1 MGTDAIRGR
10 KKRGGSGVRL
20 STAAQM
26 KEMDR
31 RAIEERGIP
40 SPVLME
46 RAARHVAE
54 EAVRFLERE
63 NGSCGRRPY
72 RAAVFCGP
80 GNNGGDGVAAARFL
94 AERGLEMRAFLV
106 GSRERMTA
114 DTRLMEERL
123 AQAGLA
129 LEDWQ
134 TEEQKD
140 WCVRAD
146 LILDALLGV
155 GLRGE
160 VRPGVK
166 ETILWLDSLD
176 KPVLAVDIASGIHS
190 DTGEVMGAALH
201 AAVTVTFTLPKFGH
215 LEGQGGYY
223 TGELKTAD
231 IGIPE
236 DVVEQVLAEK
246 DDEGKAPVF
255 EACDGACAGRLLPRR
270 RPDGHKGT
278 FGRVSITGGSIGL
291 TGAPVLASRG
301 AARCGSGLIFLGVPE
316 SIYPVTAAS
325 CLEVMPS
332 PLSDQNG
339 RISSRAFFQ
348 ILERLNSCDAGLI
361 GPGLGRSQ
369 ELSLLVCKLLEQTAV
384 PLVLDA
390 DGLYAVKDRK
400 ELLRQRQEK
409 GLVTILTPHEG
420 EFAYLGGDLSL
431 GRRRAALRFAERYGC
446 ILALKGPAT
455 VTASPDGRVYIN
467 TTGNNGMAKGGSGDV
482 LAGMVLSFLGQGMEP
497 VEAAALAVYLHG
509 LAGDLCRDR
518 LGEYGMLPGDLAE
531 EIPAAILR
539 LQGKTGRRNRTIPQE
554 RISQERIPQE

>member
-1 MGTDAIRGR
+1 M
-10 KKRGGSGVRL
+10 RL

-80 GNNGGDGVAAARFL
+80 GNNGGDGAAAARFL
-94 AERGLEMRAFLV
+94 AERGLETRAFLV

-140 WCVRAD
+140 WCACAD

-369 ELSLLVCKLLEQTAV
+369 ELALLVCKLLEQTAV

>member
-1 MGTDAIRGR
+1 M
-10 KKRGGSGVRL
+10 RL

-134 TEEQKD
+134 TEEQKA
-140 WCVRAD
+140 WCACAD

>member
-1 MGTDAIRGR
+1 M
-10 KKRGGSGVRL
+10 RL

-80 GNNGGDGVAAARFL
+80 GNNGGDGAAAARFL
-94 AERGLEMRAFLV
+94 AERGLETRAFLV
-106 GSRERMTA
+106 GSREKMTA
-114 DTRLMEERL
+114 DTRLMVERL

-140 WCVRAD
+140 WCACAD

-420 EFAYLGGDLSL
+420 EFAYLGGELSL

>member
-1 MGTDAIRGR
+1 M
-10 KKRGGSGVRL
+10 RL

-80 GNNGGDGVAAARFL
+80 GNNGGDGAAAARFL
-94 AERGLEMRAFLV
+94 AERGLETRAFLV
-106 GSRERMTA
+106 GSREKMTA

-155 GLRGE
+155 GLKGG

-236 DVVEQVLAEK
+236 DVVEQVLAEN

-255 EACDGACAGRLLPRR
+255 EACDGACAGKLLPRR

>member
-1 MGTDAIRGR
+1 M
-10 KKRGGSGVRL
+10 RL

-63 NGSCGRRPY
+63 NRSCGRRPY

-80 GNNGGDGVAAARFL
+80 GNNGGDGAAAARFL
-94 AERGLEMRAFLV
+94 AERGLETRAFLV

-140 WCVRAD
+140 WCACAD

-409 GLVTILTPHEG
+409 GFVTILTPHEG

>member
-1 MGTDAIRGR
+1 M
-10 KKRGGSGVRL
+10 RL

-54 EAVRFLERE
+54 EAVRFLEKE
-63 NGSCGRRPY
+63 NRSCGRRPY

-80 GNNGGDGVAAARFL
+80 GNNGGDGAAAARFL
-94 AERGLEMRAFLV
+94 AERGLETRAFLV
-106 GSRERMTA
+106 GSREKMTA

-140 WCVRAD
+140 WCACAD

>member
-1 MGTDAIRGR
+1 M
-10 KKRGGSGVRL
+10 RL

-80 GNNGGDGVAAARFL
+80 GNNGGDGAAAARFL
-94 AERGLEMRAFLV
+94 AERGLETRAFLV

-134 TEEQKD
+134 TEEQKA
-140 WCVRAD
+140 WCACAD

-155 GLRGE
+155 GLKGG

-278 FGRVSITGGSIGL
+278 FGRVSITGGSIGF
-291 TGAPVLASRG
+291 TGAPVLATRG

-554 RISQERIPQE
+554 RISQE

>member
-1 MGTDAIRGR
+1 M
-10 KKRGGSGVRL
+10 RL

-63 NGSCGRRPY
+63 NRSCGRRPY
-72 RAAVFCGP
+72 RAATFFGP
-80 GNNGGDGVAAARFL
+80 GNNGGDGAAAARFL
-94 AERGLEMRAFLV
+94 AERGLETRAFLV
-106 GSRERMTA
+106 GSREKMTA

-140 WCVRAD
+140 WCACAD

>member
-1 MGTDAIRGR
+1 M
-10 KKRGGSGVRL
+10 RL

-31 RAIEERGIP
+31 RVIEERGIP

-54 EAVRFLERE
+54 EAVRFLEKE
-63 NGSCGRRPY
+63 NRSCGRRPY

-80 GNNGGDGVAAARFL
+80 GNNGGDGAAAARFL
-94 AERGLEMRAFLV
+94 AERGLETRAFLV

-140 WCVRAD
+140 WCACAD

-316 SIYPVTAAS
+316 NIYPVTAAS

-409 GLVTILTPHEG
+409 GFVTILTPHEG

-431 GRRRAALRFAERYGC
+431 GRRRAALRFAEKYGC

-531 EIPAAILR
+531 EIPAAILG
-539 LQGKTGRRNRTIPQE
+539 LQGKTGRRNWTIPQE
-554 RISQERIPQE
+554 

>member
-1 MGTDAIRGR
+1 M
-10 KKRGGSGVRL
+10 RL

-31 RAIEERGIP
+31 RGIEEKGIP

-80 GNNGGDGVAAARFL
+80 GNNGGDGAAAARFL
-94 AERGLEMRAFLV
+94 AERGLETRAFLV
-106 GSRERMTA
+106 GSREKMTA

-140 WCVRAD
+140 WCACAD

>member
-1 MGTDAIRGR
+1 M
-10 KKRGGSGVRL
+10 RL

-63 NGSCGRRPY
+63 NRSCGRRPY

-80 GNNGGDGVAAARFL
+80 GNNGGDGAAAARFL
-94 AERGLEMRAFLV
+94 AERGLETRAFLV

-140 WCVRAD
+140 WCACAD

-155 GLRGE
+155 GLKGE

-278 FGRVSITGGSIGL
+278 FGRVSITGGSVGL

-531 EIPAAILR
+531 ELPAAILR

-554 RISQERIPQE
+554 RGI

>member
-1 MGTDAIRGR
+1 M
-10 KKRGGSGVRL
+10 RL

-31 RAIEERGIP
+31 RGIEEKGIP

-80 GNNGGDGVAAARFL
+80 GNNGGDGAAAARFL
-94 AERGLEMRAFLV
+94 AERGLETRAFLV
-106 GSRERMTA
+106 GSREKMTA

-155 GLRGE
+155 GLKGG

-236 DVVEQVLAEK
+236 DVVEQVLAEN

>member
-1 MGTDAIRGR
+1 M
-10 KKRGGSGVRL
+10 RL

-80 GNNGGDGVAAARFL
+80 GNNGGDGAAAARFL

-134 TEEQKD
+134 TEEQKA
-140 WCVRAD
+140 WCACAD

-155 GLRGE
+155 GLKGG

-278 FGRVSITGGSIGL
+278 FGRVSITGGSIGF
-291 TGAPVLASRG
+291 TGAPVLATRG

-554 RISQERIPQE
+554 RISQE

>member
-1 MGTDAIRGR
+1 M
-10 KKRGGSGVRL
+10 RL

-54 EAVRFLERE
+54 EAVRFLEKE
-63 NGSCGRRPY
+63 NRSCGRRPY

-80 GNNGGDGVAAARFL
+80 GNNGGDGAAAARFL
-94 AERGLEMRAFLV
+94 AERGLETRAFLV
-106 GSRERMTA
+106 GSREKMTA

-140 WCVRAD
+140 WCACAD

-278 FGRVSITGGSIGL
+278 FGRVSSTGGSIGL

-539 LQGKTGRRNRTIPQE
+539 LQGKTSRRNRTIPQE

>member
-1 MGTDAIRGR
+1 M
-10 KKRGGSGVRL
+10 RL

-54 EAVRFLERE
+54 EAVRYLEKE
-63 NGSCGRRPY
+63 NCSCVRRPY

-80 GNNGGDGVAAARFL
+80 GNNGGDGAAAARFL
-94 AERGLEMRAFLV
+94 AERGLETRAFLV

-140 WCVRAD
+140 WCACAD

>member
-1 MGTDAIRGR
+1 M
-10 KKRGGSGVRL
+10 RL

-54 EAVRFLERE
+54 EAVQFLERE
-63 NGSCGRRPY
+63 NRSCGRRPY

-80 GNNGGDGVAAARFL
+80 GNNGGDGAAAARFL
-94 AERGLEMRAFLV
+94 AERGLETRAFLV
-106 GSRERMTA
+106 GSREKMTA

-155 GLRGE
+155 GLKGG

>member
-1 MGTDAIRGR
+1 M
-10 KKRGGSGVRL
+10 RL

-63 NGSCGRRPY
+63 NRSCGRRPY

-94 AERGLEMRAFLV
+94 AERGLETRAFLV

-140 WCVRAD
+140 WCACAD

-155 GLRGE
+155 GLKGG

-400 ELLRQRQEK
+400 ELLRQRYEK

-420 EFAYLGGDLSL
+420 EFAYLGGELSL

>member
-1 MGTDAIRGR
+1 M
-10 KKRGGSGVRL
+10 RL

-31 RAIEERGIP
+31 RAIEEKGIP

-80 GNNGGDGVAAARFL
+80 GNNGGDGAAAARFL
-94 AERGLEMRAFLV
+94 AERGLETRAFLV
-106 GSRERMTA
+106 GSREKMTA

-140 WCVRAD
+140 WCACAD

-554 RISQERIPQE
+554 RISQERISQERIPQE

>member
-1 MGTDAIRGR
+1 M
-10 KKRGGSGVRL
+10 RL

-80 GNNGGDGVAAARFL
+80 GNNGGDGAAAARFL
-94 AERGLEMRAFLV
+94 AERGLETRAFLV
-106 GSRERMTA
+106 GSREKMTA

-140 WCVRAD
+140 WCACAD

-223 TGELKTAD
+223 TGELRTAD

-236 DVVEQVLAEK
+236 EIVEQVLAEK

-278 FGRVSITGGSIGL
+278 FGRVSITGGSVGF

>member
-1 MGTDAIRGR
+1 M
-10 KKRGGSGVRL
+10 RL

-80 GNNGGDGVAAARFL
+80 GNNGGDGAAAARFL
-94 AERGLEMRAFLV
+94 AERGLETRAFLV
-106 GSRERMTA
+106 GSREKMTA

-155 GLRGE
+155 GLKGG

-215 LEGQGGYY
+215 LEGRGGYY

-236 DVVEQVLAEK
+236 DVVEQVLAEN

-255 EACDGACAGRLLPRR
+255 EACDGACAGKLLPRR

>member
-1 MGTDAIRGR
+1 M
-10 KKRGGSGVRL
+10 RL

-54 EAVRFLERE
+54 EAVRYLEKE
-63 NGSCGRRPY
+63 NCSCVRRPY

-80 GNNGGDGVAAARFL
+80 GNNGGDGAAAARFL
-94 AERGLEMRAFLV
+94 AERGLETRAFLV

-140 WCVRAD
+140 WCACAD

-531 EIPAAILR
+531 EIPAAILG

>member
-1 MGTDAIRGR
+1 M
-10 KKRGGSGVRL
+10 RL

-31 RAIEERGIP
+31 RGIEEKGIP

-80 GNNGGDGVAAARFL
+80 GNNGGDGAAAARFL
-94 AERGLEMRAFLV
+94 AERGLETRAFLV

-140 WCVRAD
+140 WCACAD

>member
-1 MGTDAIRGR
+1 M
-10 KKRGGSGVRL
+10 RL

-140 WCVRAD
+140 WCACAD

-270 RPDGHKGT
+270 CPDGHKGT

>member
-1 MGTDAIRGR
+1 M
-10 KKRGGSGVRL
+10 RL

-80 GNNGGDGVAAARFL
+80 GNNGGDGAAAARFL
-94 AERGLEMRAFLV
+94 AERGLETRAFLV
-106 GSRERMTA
+106 GSREKMTA

-140 WCVRAD
+140 WCACAD

-409 GLVTILTPHEG
+409 GLVTILPPHEG

>member
-1 MGTDAIRGR
+1 M
-10 KKRGGSGVRL
+10 RL

-80 GNNGGDGVAAARFL
+80 GNNGGDGAAAARFL
-94 AERGLEMRAFLV
+94 AERGLETRAFLV
-106 GSRERMTA
+106 GSREKMTA
-114 DTRLMEERL
+114 DTRLMVERL

-140 WCVRAD
+140 WCACAD

-223 TGELKTAD
+223 TGELRTAD

-236 DVVEQVLAEK
+236 EIVEQVLAEK

-278 FGRVSITGGSIGL
+278 FGRVSITGGSVGL

>member
-1 MGTDAIRGR
+1 M
-10 KKRGGSGVRL
+10 RL

-80 GNNGGDGVAAARFL
+80 GNNGGDGAAAARFL
-94 AERGLEMRAFLV
+94 AERGLETRAFLV
-106 GSRERMTA
+106 GSREKMTA

>member
-1 MGTDAIRGR
+1 M
-10 KKRGGSGVRL
+10 RL

-80 GNNGGDGVAAARFL
+80 GNNGGDGAAAARFL
-94 AERGLEMRAFLV
+94 AERGLGTRAFLV

-140 WCVRAD
+140 WCACAD

>member
-1 MGTDAIRGR
+1 M
-10 KKRGGSGVRL
+10 RL

-31 RAIEERGIP
+31 RAIEEKGIP

-80 GNNGGDGVAAARFL
+80 GNNGGDGAAAARFL
-94 AERGLEMRAFLV
+94 AERGLETRAFLV
-106 GSRERMTA
+106 GSREKMTA

-140 WCVRAD
+140 WCACAD

-155 GLRGE
+155 GLKGG

>member
-1 MGTDAIRGR
+1 M
-10 KKRGGSGVRL
+10 RL

-80 GNNGGDGVAAARFL
+80 GNNGGDGAAAARFL
-94 AERGLEMRAFLV
+94 AERGLETRAFLV
-106 GSRERMTA
+106 GSREKMTA

-140 WCVRAD
+140 WCACAD

-409 GLVTILTPHEG
+409 GFVTILTPHEG

-539 LQGKTGRRNRTIPQE
+539 LQGKTSRRNRTIPQE

>member
-1 MGTDAIRGR
+1 M
-10 KKRGGSGVRL
+10 RL

-31 RAIEERGIP
+31 RAIEEKGIP

-63 NGSCGRRPY
+63 NRSCGRRPY

-80 GNNGGDGVAAARFL
+80 GNNGGDGAAAARFL
-94 AERGLEMRAFLV
+94 AERGLETRAFLV

-140 WCVRAD
+140 WCACAD

>member
-1 MGTDAIRGR
+1 M
-10 KKRGGSGVRL
+10 RL

-31 RAIEERGIP
+31 RVIEERGIP

-80 GNNGGDGVAAARFL
+80 GNNGGDGAAAARFL
-94 AERGLEMRAFLV
+94 AERGLETRAFLV
-106 GSRERMTA
+106 GSREKMTA

-134 TEEQKD
+134 TEEQKA
-140 WCVRAD
+140 WCACAD

-155 GLRGE
+155 GLKGG

>member
-1 MGTDAIRGR
+1 M
-10 KKRGGSGVRL
+10 RL

-31 RAIEERGIP
+31 RGIEEKGIP

-80 GNNGGDGVAAARFL
+80 GNNGGDGAAAARFL
-94 AERGLEMRAFLV
+94 AERGLETRAFLV
-106 GSRERMTA
+106 GSREKMTA

-155 GLRGE
+155 GLKGG

-236 DVVEQVLAEK
+236 DVVEQVLAEN

-348 ILERLNSCDAGLI
+348 ILERPNSCDAGLI

-531 EIPAAILR
+531 EIPAAILI